1 MMTRRRCSLVL
12 VAMAGFMG
20 CGGPESPTESEM
32 LVMTVV
38 PQGGPTA
45 ASSIAALPFGETAL
59 VLESTSPESF
69 ASQLFGYTA
78 DEAGMVDVWLRSG
91 EFDARLVAHL
101 ADGSSREN
109 DDMAMGTT
117 DSRLR
122 LTLAEGEHVRI
133 EATTFAPGTGG
144 AATLELQPVVV
155 DEALLLP
162 SNGTVTGSLS
172 EEVTE
177 LRYWAELTRGQQLHL
192 RLRSAEVDTVVA
204 VESPQGL
211 RFENDDAGDT
221 EDGTARATDSTLEV
235 VAGTTGLYE
244 VIVTSFG
251 GNEVGSWSLDVQMAD
266 PVRVLEGAQA
276 PVGGFAGSK
285 GRGLVLGLFAGITD
299 YADGP
304 LYHCAEDAEDMGQ
317 ALSTRG
323 LQAAADRQVL
333 TNEAATMAAFE
344 TGMRDLAARSTADDV
359 VVIFYSGHG
368 GVQPDTSAPG
378 TDVELDGTDE
388 TLVFIDGQMTDDKFA
403 RLLDG
408 ITADTIIVALDACQS
423 GGFRRDIMTRPGRI
437 GLFSSDEDVLS
448 DTAEPLES
456 GGYLSFTLR
465 ESILGLGDTRPVDG
479 MLTAGELVDAMVD
492 GFARYHRTINPT
504 SQIAPS
510 QRLVVDRGSVGWD
523 SRLWIY
529 PFGAGDELYGAA
541 AIPASWTAPVG
552 EESDQNMEDPVCD
565 PVQFGLV
572 GGVCGG

>member
-1 MMTRRRCSLVL
+1 MKTRRRSCLVL
-12 VAMAGFMG
+12 VALAGLMG
-20 CGGPESPTESEM
+20 CGGPESPAESEM
-32 LVMTVV
+32 LMLTVV
-38 PQGGPTA
+38 EDGAPSAP
-45 ASSIAALPFGETAL
+45 SSIAALAVGETEV
-59 VLESTSPESF
+59 VLESTSAESF
-69 ASQLFGYTA
+69 ASLLFGYTA
-78 DEAGMVDVWLRSG
+78 DEAGMVDVWLRSS

-101 ADGSSREN
+101 ADGTSREN
-109 DDMAMGTT
+109 DDMSMGTT

-122 LTLAEGEHVRI
+122 LTLEEGEHVRI

-144 AATLELQPVVV
+144 TATLELQPVVV
-155 DEALLLP
+155 DETMLLP
-162 SNGTVTGSLS
+162 SNGTVTGSLT

-177 LRYWAELTRGQQLHL
+177 QRFWAELLRGQQLRL
-192 RLRSAEVDTVVA
+192 RLRSAEVDTVLA
-204 VESPQGL
+204 VESPDGL

-235 VAGTTGLYE
+235 VAGASGFYE
-244 VIVTSFG
+244 VIVTSYG
-251 GNEVGSWSLDVQMAD
+251 GNEVGAWSMDVDVAE

-276 PVGGFAGSK
+276 PVGGFAGSA
-285 GRGLVLGLFAGITD
+285 GRGRILGLFAGITD
-299 YADGP
+299 YMEGP
-304 LYHCAEDAEDMGQ
+304 LYHCAEDAQDIGQ
-317 ALSTRG
+317 ALATRG
-323 LQAAADRQVL
+323 LQAAEDRHVL
-333 TNEAATMAAFE
+333 TNDAATMAQFE
-344 TGMRDLAARSTADDV
+344 AGMRDLAARSTADDV
-359 VVIFYSGHG
+359 VLIFYSGHG
-368 GVQPDTSAPG
+368 GVQTDTSAPG

-388 TLVFIDGQMTDDKFA
+388 TLVFMDGQMTDDKFA

-408 ITADTIIVALDACQS
+408 ITANTIIVALDACQS

-465 ESILGLGDTRPVDG
+465 ESILGLGDTRPRDG

-510 QRLVVDRGSVGWD
+510 QRLVVDRGSVGWN

-529 PFGAGDELYGAA
+529 PFGAGDELYGASE
-541 AIPASWTAPVG
+541 IPASWTAPSG
-552 EESDQNMEDPVCD
+552 EEADSDLDAPVCD
-565 PVQFGLV
+565 GVQTGLV